1 MHEELKKKADVI
13 RKWNERLTHGVTLS
27 LIRTDGSQSRA
38 IEGFIRDFS
47 ELAPRIAVKEEM
59 GKDEDLPGIHIHE
72 FWRFHFVPE
81 GTELNPFLE
90 LLSAVDTGTVDIRDD
105 IRKILENHSGE
116 IPLTLFLSTK
126 CSNCPVVM
134 RQVASLP
141 LVNPA
146 IRLRVIDA
154 LLFPDQASEYHIQA
168 VPSLIGEGG
177 IRWTGH
183 IRLGE
188 VVQALVRRDEEQFDK
203 ETIERMITEG
213 NITPLADMMIEAG
226 RVFPAFMDLLTQ
238 ELFSIRLGAMVIME
252 DLGVR
257 APDIAQT
264 ILEPLWQ
271 KMSAVD
277 ETVQGDIIYLVGE
290 IGNSHWAPRIESLLK
305 VGMSPDL
312 EDAVQDALDTL
323 TSE

>member
-1 MHEELKKKADVI
+1 MHEELNKKADVI

-47 ELAPRIAVKEEM
+47 ELAPRIAVKEKM
-59 GKDEDLPGIHIHE
+59 GKDKDLPGIYIHE
-72 FWRFHFVPE
+72 SWRFHLVPE
-81 GTELNPFLE
+81 GTALNPFLD
-90 LLSAVDTGTVDIRDD
+90 LLSAINTGTVDIRDD

-116 IPLTLFLSTK
+116 IPLTLFLSTQ

-134 RQVASLP
+134 RQIAPLP

-154 LLFPDQASEYHIQA
+154 LLFPDQASEHHIQA

-177 IRWTGH
+177 IRWTGQ

-213 NITPLADMMIEAG
+213 DTTPLADMMIEAG

-252 DLGVR
+252 DLGER
-257 APDIAQT
+257 APDLART
-264 ILEPLWQ
+264 VLEPLWQ

-290 IGNSHWAPRIESLLK
+290 IGNSHWVPRLEALLK
-305 VGMSPDL
+305 VVVFPDL